1 MIFLQLSRLRVI
13 QLGVVGA
20 SATSTM
26 LQLFLPMEVSI
37 PFNVLLLG
45 LVFGLAYTYSERK
58 PFTAF
63 LLGGVVAI
71 NVISLFGLLQH
82 GLEVFTLALLGSY
95 SVVYLLPFITGLFTP
110 IMVFFALYEVPGET
124 RTLRPKPVRG

>member
-26 LQLFLPMEVSI
+26 LQLFLPMEASI
-37 PFNVLLLG
+37 PLNVLLLG
-45 LVFGLAYTYSERK
+45 LVFGLVYAYSERK
-58 PFTAF
+58 SFTAF
-63 LLGGVVAI
+63 LLGLMIAI
-71 NVISLFGLLQH
+71 NTISLVGMLQH

-95 SVVYLLPFITGLFTP
+95 SAVYLLPFATGLFTP
-110 IMVFFALYEVPGET
+110 IMVFFVLYEVPGEA
-124 RTLRPKPVRG
+124 RTFRPKPARG